1 MAQRS
6 TPCPRKRTTSSVGSP
21 EKISAIPS
29 SGSWLL
35 PWAPSQAQLSDH
47 RTRQDCCPSR
57 RLPSQ
62 SHHCFSDKRR
72 GSSLKQACPSLPW
85 RFLRPTHSTAH
96 SLVLLETL
104 SINYVSG
111 KLAGKRSKMSDQK
124 EIPENNCSFWGS
136 STIIPTLTVI
146 ITTLCLSGNSLH
158 I

>member
-1 MAQRS
+1 MWEALRRS
-6 TPCPRKRTTSSVGSP
+6 QPFQALDPGFFPEHLHKHSSATTGPDRPAVQAADCPVKGTVV
-21 EKISAIPS
+21 
-29 SGSWLL
+29 
-35 PWAPSQAQLSDH
+35 
-47 RTRQDCCPSR
+47 
-57 RLPSQ
+57 
-62 SHHCFSDKRR
+62 
-72 GSSLKQACPSLPW
+72 SLTKEEGLHVSKPGGIINAWSFPLKCSSLPW